1 MDAEYSVEFQNHKPC
16 NRADLV
22 FKYFENSS
30 KSRVLQRNRNLGLTI
45 FGNPIDYFYSLFE
58 YFIAYEMSYAYSI
71 DSNTTMETFTASA
84 ARKEL
89 YRLMDK
95 TAESHEP
102 VKITGK
108 RNNVVM
114 VSEEDWNAVSET
126 IYLNSVPGLA
136 EEILKRRD
144 SEDAD
149 FVKDE
154 EMDW

>member
-1 MDAEYSVEFQNHKPC
+1 MNQGENAKKSYIVDNTEKWLKSVPFGSVHC
-16 NRADLV
+16 FLV
-22 FKYFENSS
+22 FDLNSFHFLAYS
-30 KSRVLQRNRNLGLTI
+30 G
-45 FGNPIDYFYSLFE
+45 YFYSLFE
-58 YFIAYEMSYAYSI
+58 HFIAYEMSYAYGI
-71 DSNTTMETFTASA
+71 DSNMTMETFTASA

-114 VSEEDWNAVSET
+114 ISEEDWNAVSET

-136 EEILKRRD
+136 EEILQRRD
-144 SEDAD
+144 SEDVD

-154 EMDW
+154 EIDW